1 MKPSLIKTKTK
12 QTKTKIKQTQNFI
25 SSSTT
30 ALMMKPSTVSSP
42 FGLCS
47 SVSYNRPVSLLWNAL
62 SADTE
67 GYWWSWNMTSLMVI
81 SQTPFLVHLSPFS
94 VISFSLEWLLHSL
107 CLPKLPPSVFST
119 DHMLQPTWFLP
130 APSTTLFPKLSLSPL
145 SLSMHTAFCP
155 WHSLLNVSLVSLIR
169 GFPGV
174 ASLSPLLFFLT

>member
-1 MKPSLIKTKTK
+1 
-12 QTKTKIKQTQNFI
+12 
-25 SSSTT
+25 
-30 ALMMKPSTVSSP
+30 
-42 FGLCS
+42 
-47 SVSYNRPVSLLWNAL
+47 
-62 SADTE
+62 
-67 GYWWSWNMTSLMVI
+67 MTSLMVI

-119 DHMLQPTWFLP
+119 DHMLQPTRFLP

-174 ASLSPLLFFLT
+174 ASLSPLLFFLTQRLQTDLWLEQPTCVLFGGSATHCWFKNLNRFQALLQQVILLEKFQCLC